1 MFYIHYDED
10 GNIQSAAN
18 TNDAELCIEITEEL
32 YLDFSF
38 SRKLLHEYKVVED
51 IQVKGKMCVMCTTS
65 PNFDLDG
72 VHHDTGII
80 QRIRTKPL
88 YGIQIVQNKKSWTV
102 NSFIDDA
109 TRTRLSYG
117 EDYFKEYYVVDATNR
132 FILFDKFTINLKDF
146 VYSNSIKIQGCSAN
160 TYASVVTR
168 SSHLL
173 HTHKTG
179 TV

>member
-18 TNDAELCIEITEEL
+18 TTDAELWIEIPEEL
-32 YLDFSF
+32 YHDFSL
-38 SRKLLHEYKVVED
+38 SRKLFHDYKVVED
-51 IQVKGKMCVMCTTS
+51 IQVKGKMYVTS
-65 PNFDLDG
+65 ITYNDLDG
-72 VHHDTGII
+72 GNHNTGII
-80 QRIRTKPL
+80 QCTRTTPL
-88 YGIQIVQNKKSWTV
+88 GGIQIVQNKQSWTV
-102 NSFIDDA
+102 NSFIDNE
-109 TRTRLSYG
+109 TRTELAYSQ
-117 EDYFKEYYVVDATNR
+117 DYFKEYYIVDATNR

-146 VYSNSIKIQGCSAN
+146 IHSNSIKIQGCSAN

-179 TV
+179 TVK